1 MIVNNRKGIM
11 WINALIFLLVLVTH
25 YTLIKIVVESLL
37 FFAAKIGLLF
47 NRITKRS
54 QQFGMV

>member
-1 MIVNNRKGIM
+1 M